1 MPVRS
6 DPASATQKWVTNLS
20 NATAAMTAGA
30 NRVQTAPGQLAAA
43 AADKWLMRV
52 QQAKAKFASRVGAV
66 SLDQWK
72 TAYTTY
78 GVQRV
83 ASGAQAKQG
92 KMAAF
97 QADWLAYLAANQ
109 GKIDRMPNVTLED
122 GINKAT
128 AQIRLNAAFKRSG

>member
-6 DPASATQKWVTNLS
+6 DPQTATAKWVTNLS

-30 NRVQTAPGQLAAA
+30 NRVQVAPGAAAAA
-43 AADKWLMRV
+43 AADKWLMKV
-52 QQAKAKFASRVGAV
+52 QAAKAKFAARVGSV
-66 SLDQWK
+66 SLEQWR

-97 QADWLAYLAANQ
+97 QADWLAYLGNNM
-109 GKIDRMPNVTLED
+109 GKVDRMPTVTLED
-122 GINKAT
+122 GINKAI
-128 AQIRLNAAFKRSG
+128 AQIRLNAAFKRTS

>member
-6 DPASATQKWVTNLS
+6 DAASATSKWVTNLS
-20 NATAAMTAGA
+20 NASAAMTAGA
-30 NRVQTAPGQLAAA
+30 QRVQTSPGQLAAA
-43 AADKWLMRV
+43 AADKWLAKV
-52 QQAKAKFASRVGAV
+52 TQAKAKFAARVGSV
-66 SLDQWK
+66 TLDQWR

-97 QADWLAYLAANQ
+97 QADWLAYLGNNM
-109 GKIDRMPNVTLED
+109 GKIDRMPTVTLED
-122 GINKAT
+122 GINKAI
-128 AQIRLNAAFKRSG
+128 AQIRLNAGFKRTS